1 MLSVEDI
8 KYRAA
13 NSPKNVS
20 TILPKKMQS
29 KVYSLKKK
37 SVLIAARHCAIARKS
52 VLFVK
57 GVYLNAQWSASEKSK
72 NKAFQQPTCTP
83 PNCV

>member
-37 SVLIAARHCAIARKS
+37 SVLPMVFLKMHEPFPNREYIDILHFFEIKS
-52 VLFVK
+52 
-57 GVYLNAQWSASEKSK
+57 NH
-72 NKAFQQPTCTP
+72 
-83 PNCV
+83 

>member
-1 MLSVEDI
+1 MDIKNIAANPLPNSKYSFTPKNAELSVLFE
-8 KYRAA
+8 
-13 NSPKNVS
+13 
-20 TILPKKMQS
+20 
-29 KVYSLKKK
+29 KK

-57 GVYLNAQWSASEKSK
+57 GVYLIAQWSASEKSK